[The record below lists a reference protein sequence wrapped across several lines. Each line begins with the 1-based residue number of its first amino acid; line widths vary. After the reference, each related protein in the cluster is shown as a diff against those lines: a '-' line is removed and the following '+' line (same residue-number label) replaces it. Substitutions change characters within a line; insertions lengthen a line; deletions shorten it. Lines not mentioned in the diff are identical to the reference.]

1 VRRPTE
7 MMRMWFRNA
16 CGTLTPE
23 GRKRRAL
30 RGEEGTELVEFALSA
45 WLLFILV
52 FGLVELCLV
61 LFSYN
66 TAAEAA
72 KHSPLAL
79 CSGSER
85 VRRHGYLGRHYH
97 PRTGD
102 SRRRADDTDGQLVH
116 KLDNLLSHSNF
127 CQYRSRKLGPGASA
141 ICICECPVHIKK
153 LTYRD
158 QHISD
163 GDLAITREVSASR
176 PRGQGSGSSLCS
188 WRQTA
193 LRTATSPEPAAWA

>member
-1 VRRPTE
+1 

-72 KHSPLAL
+72 RNTARWLSVQGANVYAGTVT
-79 CSGSER
+79 S
-85 VRRHGYLGRHYH
+85 
-97 PRTGD
+97 
-102 SRRRADDTDGQLVH
+102 ADITTHVQAI
-116 KLDNLLSHSNF
+116 
-127 CQYRSRKLGPGASA
+127 PGAAQMTPTVNWCTNSTTCSA
-141 ICICECPVHIKK
+141 TPTSANTAAGSLVQVQVQ
-153 LTYRD
+153 YVFASVPF
-158 QHISD
+158 ISK
-163 GDLAITREVSASR
+163 
-176 PRGQGSGSSLCS
+176 SSL
-188 WRQTA
+188 
-193 LRTATSPEPAAWA
+193 TATSTSQMVIWQ